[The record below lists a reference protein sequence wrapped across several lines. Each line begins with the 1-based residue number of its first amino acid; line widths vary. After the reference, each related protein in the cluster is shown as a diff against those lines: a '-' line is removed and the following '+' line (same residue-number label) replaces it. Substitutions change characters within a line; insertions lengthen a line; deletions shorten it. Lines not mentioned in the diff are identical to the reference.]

1 MAKDSTI
8 TTIDDGDEQS
18 AAVPATEK
26 EVVEVVGA
34 NYDDQLCGD
43 KVKIEIYEGEGD
55 GGKDDVFV
63 QINGYA
69 YKIKRGVEVLIPV
82 EVLNVLENANMTVYE
97 NKSGGGQDERKVKRF
112 AYSVLG
118 TVKAKKGK

>member
-8 TTIDDGDEQS
+8 TTIDDGAEQS
-18 AAVPATEK
+18 AAVPAAEK

-69 YKIKRGVEVLIPV
+69 YKIKRGVEVVIPV
-82 EVLNVLENANMTVYE
+82 EVLNVLDNANMTVYE
-97 NKSGGGQDERKVKRF
+97 NKAGGGQDERKVKRF

-118 TVKAKKGK
+118 TIKAKKGK